1 VDLAVHVDDG
11 DAIADLVEHG
21 DRLIGAGASGDIR
34 HREITVYP
42 RVAFQR
48 SPYTHE
54 RGLRIVIEVDSL
66 HRRFGTVHALRGLS
80 FSVGP
85 TGVWGLLGPN
95 GAGKTTTLRILSGTL
110 GADAGRVRVG
120 GLDPCEPAARVRL
133 GTLPQRSPLPS
144 DLSVREYLAFRCALA
159 GVPASE
165 RPTAI
170 ARELARCGLD
180 SVRDRLCGALSSGF
194 RQRAGLAASLVH
206 TPRVVLL
213 DEPSAGLDPVQ
224 APAFRA
230 LLRDVGQSAL
240 VLVSSHVLAEVEQSC
255 EGAVLMDHGATV
267 AQGTLAELRAI
278 GADDAAFVIEWQGA
292 RPNLG
297 EGWREANP
305 ETLDGGWC
313 RLRARSALPD
323 AQDRLARAV
332 QGGGR
337 LVRRIEREPDALEA
351 VFARL
356 VGGKR

>member
-1 VDLAVHVDDG
+1 
-11 DAIADLVEHG
+11 
-21 DRLIGAGASGDIR
+21 
-34 HREITVYP
+34 
-42 RVAFQR
+42 
-48 SPYTHE
+48 
-54 RGLRIVIEVDSL
+54 VIEVDSL
-66 HRRFGTVHALRGLS
+66 HRRFGAVHALRGLS

-110 GADAGRVRVG
+110 GADAGRVSVG
-120 GLDPCEPAARVRL
+120 GLDPAEPAARVRL
-133 GTLPQRSPLPS
+133 GTLPQRSPLPT
-144 DLSVREYLAFRCALA
+144 DLSVREYLAFRCSLA
-159 GVPASE
+159 GVPVPE
-165 RPTAI
+165 RSSAI
-170 ARELARCGLD
+170 ARELQRCGLD
-180 SVRDRLCGALSSGF
+180 AVKDRLCGALSSGF

-206 TPRVVLL
+206 GPRVVLL

-230 LLRDVGQSAL
+230 LLREVGRSAL

-255 EGAVLMDHGATV
+255 EGAVLMDHGTTV

-278 GADDAAFVIEWQGA
+278 GADDAAFVIEWRGA
-292 RPNLG
+292 RPSLG
-297 EGWREANP
+297 DGWRETEVEP
-305 ETLDGGWC
+305 LDGGWT

-323 AQDRLARAV
+323 AHDRLAQAV
-332 QGGGR
+332 QGGDR